1 MEAAKCEKEPFLS
14 RGVRDVEDLIANRFY
29 GPYEELLDIAA
40 TR

>member
-14 RGVRDVEDLIANRFY
+14 RGVRDVDIAVRFY